1 MNKCVFLDRDG
12 VINEER
18 GTYTFKIE
26 DFKII
31 PGVIEALNIL
41 HKNGYILVVVT
52 NQAGI
57 TRGLFTEEDVKRCH
71 SYMMEETNHLIDKI
85 YYASY
90 YPEFSNSLLRK
101 PDSLM
106 FEKALARFDI
116 DPNASW
122 MVGNSERDLIPAV
135 KLGIRTIFIG
145 NETPEVKAD
154 FLVKDLLEATKKII
168 SHKGNLLE

>member
-1 MNKCVFLDRDG
+1 MKKCVFLDRDG

-31 PGVIEALNIL
+31 PGVKEGLNLL
-41 HKNGYILVVVT
+41 HNAGYLLIVVT

-57 TRGLFTEEDVKRCH
+57 TRGLFSEEEMLKCNKF
-71 SYMMEETNHLIDKI
+71 MMETTGHLINDI

-90 YPEFSNSLLRK
+90 YPEYSNSLLRK

-106 FEKALARFDI
+106 FEKAIAKYNI
-116 DPNASW
+116 DPVFSW
-122 MVGNSERDLIPAV
+122 MVGNSERDLVPSI
-135 KLGIRTIFIG
+135 KLGIRTIFVG
-145 NETPEVKAD
+145 ENAPELSIDYKVSN
-154 FLVKDLLEATKKII
+154 LLEAAKKII
-168 SHKGNLLE
+168 AHQNHS

>member
-18 GTYTFKIE
+18 GTYTHTVE

-31 PGVIEALNIL
+31 PGVPEALQKL
-41 HKNGYILVVVT
+41 HDSGYLLVVVT

-57 TRGLFTEEDVKRCH
+57 TRGLFTREDMEACH
-71 SYMMEETNHLIDKI
+71 NYMMEKTGQLIDKI

-90 YPEFSNSLLRK
+90 YPDFSSSLLRK

-106 FEKALARFDI
+106 FEKAMAKFDI
-116 DPNASW
+116 DPEASW
-122 MVGNSERDLIPAV
+122 MVGNSERDLLPAI

-145 NETPEVKAD
+145 ENPPEIKID
-154 FLVKDLLEATKKII
+154 FKVKDLPEATQKII
-168 SHKGNLLE
+168 AG

>member
-12 VINEER
+12 VINKEQ
-18 GTYTFKIE
+18 GTYTFKIDE
-26 DFKII
+26 FKII
-31 PGVIEALNIL
+31 PGVREALSVL
-41 HKNGYILVVVT
+41 HQNGYLLIVVT

-57 TRGLFTEEDVKRCH
+57 TRGVYTKKDMKECH
-71 SYMMEETNHLIDKI
+71 AYMMEETRNLIDKV

-90 YPEFSNSLLRK
+90 YPDFSNSLLRK

-106 FEKALARFDI
+106 FEKAMAKFNI

-122 MVGNSERDLIPAV
+122 MVGNSERDIIPAV

-145 NETPEVKAD
+145 NETPPAKTK
-154 FLVKDLLEATKKII
+154 FIVKDLLEASKKII
-168 SHKGNLLE
+168 DHDSN

>member
-18 GTYTFKIE
+18 GTYTYKID

-31 PGVIEALNIL
+31 PGVKEALSDL
-41 HKNGYILVVVT
+41 QQNGYLLVVVT

-57 TRGLFTEEDVKRCH
+57 TRGLFTEEDMQECH
-71 SYMMEETNHLIDKI
+71 TYMMQETGHMIDKI

-90 YPEFSNSLLRK
+90 HPNFSNSLLRK

-106 FEKALARFDI
+106 FEKAMAKFNI
-116 DPNASW
+116 DPKTSW
-122 MVGNSERDLIPAV
+122 MVGNSEGDLVPAER
-135 KLGIRTIFIG
+135 LGIRTIFVGDEAPDTKTEFI
-145 NETPEVKAD
+145 VR
-154 FLVKDLLEATKKII
+154 DLLEASEKII
-168 SHKGNLLE
+168 AHNGN

>member
-1 MNKCVFLDRDG
+1 MNKCIFLDRDG
-12 VINEER
+12 VINEDR

-31 PGVIEALNIL
+31 PGVKEGLKLLHEA
-41 HKNGYILVVVT
+41 GYVLVVVT

-57 TRGLFTEEDVKRCH
+57 SRGQYTEADMQACH
-71 SYMMEETNHLIDKI
+71 QMMMKETDHLIDDV

-90 YPEFSNSLLRK
+90 YPDYSNSLLRK

-106 FEKALARFDI
+106 FEKAMAKYDI
-116 DPNASW
+116 DPSSSW
-122 MVGNSERDLIPAV
+122 MVGNSERDLQPAI

-145 NETPEVKAD
+145 EVWPELEIDDSAT
-154 FLVKDLLEATKKII
+154 DLFEAAKKII
-168 SHKGNLLE
+168 AHQRMS

>member
-26 DFKII
+26 EFKII
-31 PGVIEALNIL
+31 PGVKEALTIL
-41 HKNGYILVVVT
+41 YEKGYLLIVIT

-57 TRGLFTEEDVKRCH
+57 TRGLFTKEEMNYCH
-71 SYMMEETNHLIDKI
+71 AYMMEETAHLIDKI

-90 YPEFSNSLLRK
+90 YPDFSKSLLRK

-106 FEKALARFDI
+106 FEKAIAKFNI
-116 DPNASW
+116 DPTASW
-122 MVGNSERDLIPAV
+122 MVGNSERDLIPAI
-135 KLGIRTIFIG
+135 KLGIRTVFTG
-145 NETPEVKAD
+145 NDTPDLKAD
-154 FLVKDLLEATKKII
+154 FIAKDLLEASEKII
-168 SHKGNLLE
+168 RH

>member
-31 PGVIEALNIL
+31 PGVKEALNVL
-41 HKNGYILVVVT
+41 HNNGYKLVVVT

-57 TRGLFTEEDVKRCH
+57 TRGLFTEEEVRRCH

-90 YPEFSNSLLRK
+90 YPDFSNSLLRK

-106 FEKALARFDI
+106 FEKAMAKFNI
-116 DPNASW
+116 DPKASW
-122 MVGNSERDLIPAV
+122 IVGNSERDLVPAV
-135 KLGIRTIFIG
+135 KLGIRTIFVG
-145 NETPEVKAD
+145 NETPGMKAD
-154 FLVKDLLEATKKII
+154 FFVKDLLEASKKII
-168 SHKGNLLE
+168 AYKGN

>member
-12 VINEER
+12 VINKER
-18 GTYTFKIE
+18 GTYTYRID
-26 DFKII
+26 DFRII
-31 PGVIEALNIL
+31 PGVNEALTLL
-41 HKNGYILVVVT
+41 HEKGYKLVVVT

-57 TRGLFTEEDVKRCH
+57 TRGLFTEDDVNRCH
-71 SYMMEETNHLIDKI
+71 SYMMEKTNHLIDKI

-90 YPEFSNSLLRK
+90 YPDYSNSLLRK

-106 FEKALARFDI
+106 CEKAMARFDI

-145 NETPEVKAD
+145 NGTPEVKTD
-154 FLVKDLLEATKKII
+154 FIVKDLLEASKKII
-168 SHKGNLLE
+168 ACNDN

>member
-18 GTYTFKIE
+18 GTYTYKVD

-31 PGVIEALNIL
+31 PGAKEALSIL
-41 HKNGYILVVVT
+41 NKNGYLLIVVT

-57 TRGLFTEEDVKRCH
+57 TRGLFTERDMQECH
-71 SYMMEETNHLIDKI
+71 EYMMKETGHLINKI

-90 YPEFSNSLLRK
+90 YPDFSNSLLRK

-106 FEKALARFDI
+106 FEKAMAKFNI
-116 DPNASW
+116 DPDKSW
-122 MVGNSERDLIPAV
+122 MVGNSDRDLVPAV
-135 KLGIRTIFIG
+135 NLGIRTIYIGDKAPDTKTDFIV
-145 NETPEVKAD
+145 N
-154 FLVKDLLEATKKII
+154 DLMEATEKII
-168 SHKGNLLE
+168 SH